1 MKSLLEL
8 KDKRQ
13 ILKDEVEAMI
23 SNAEHQE
30 RRLNDEESATFE
42 AKIQEIRSLDT
53 EIENIEKNINNNNK
67 MEEKRN
73 FSLIETIN
81 DVINNRQINEAA
93 QDIITRGKE
102 EMHKSGQTSEGQI
115 VIPIETRAAV
125 QAKSDTYGGY
135 AVQTDKWDI
144 LSPLYNRLVMAQAG
158 ATILTGCQ
166 NNFDIPAYGGTT
178 VLWKGEIASAEDGAG
193 TFTEVQFAPKRL
205 TAYVDVSKLFLAQVG
220 PQAEALLRQDIIDAV
235 AQKLEATIL
244 GDGEGTSTQPGGVF
258 YNVNADAAAASYAD
272 MIDDIKTLMTYKYN
286 VSNAKFIMSPSA
298 WSQLHTTKVD
308 AGSGRFVLEDDKIDG
323 VGVLTTGN
331 AKSMGVALADWREF
345 IIAQWGSLDITV
357 DPYTQSTNG
366 KVRLVVNAYFDANFR
381 RSANYDVV
389 RVLTAPNA

>member
-1 MKSLLEL
+1 
-8 KDKRQ
+8 
-13 ILKDEVEAMI
+13 
-23 SNAEHQE
+23 
-30 RRLNDEESATFE
+30 
-42 AKIQEIRSLDT
+42 
-53 EIENIEKNINNNNK
+53 
-67 MEEKRN
+67 MEQKRN

-93 QDIITRGKE
+93 QELITRGFD
-102 EMHKSGQTSEGQI
+102 EMHKAGQTAEGQI
-115 VIPIETRAAV
+115 VIPIETR
-125 QAKSDTYGGY
+125 SDIKVSSDANGGY

-144 LSPLYNRLVMAQAG
+144 LSPLYDRLVMTQAG

-178 VLWKGEIASAEDGAG
+178 VLWKGEVAAAEDGAG

-244 GDGEGTSTQPGGVF
+244 GDGEATTTQPGGVF
-258 YNVNADAAAASYAD
+258 YNVNADVAAASYAD

-286 VSNAKFIMSPSA
+286 VADAKFIMNPSA

-308 AGSGRFVLEDDKIDG
+308 AGSGRFVLEDDRIDG
-323 VGVLTTGN
+323 IGVLTTGN
-331 AKSMGVALADWREF
+331 VKSMGVVLADWREF

-357 DPYTQSTNG
+357 DPYTQAHNG
-366 KVRLVVNAYFDANFR
+366 KVRLVVNAYFDAKFR
-381 RSANYDVV
+381 RSANYDVTRILV
-389 RVLTAPNA
+389 APSD